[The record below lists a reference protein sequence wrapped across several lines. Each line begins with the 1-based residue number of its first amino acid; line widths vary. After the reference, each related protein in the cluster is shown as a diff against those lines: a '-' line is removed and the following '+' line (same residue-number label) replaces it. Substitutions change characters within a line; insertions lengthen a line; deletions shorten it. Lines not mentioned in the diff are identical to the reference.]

1 MTALLR
7 AEWRKVMTIRL
18 WWGMLLGAMALAAL
32 GVVAQIA
39 SNVSRSG
46 REFALPLS
54 VSATQK
60 SIAASAA
67 SAYLFSVVVGIILI
81 TTEFRH
87 FTSRPTFLIEPRR
100 GLVILAKMLVA
111 ALVGVVYGVVC
122 AATTAAIMVPW
133 LGALGVTIHWTD
145 GGVLE
150 SLLSAI
156 VVIAIFAVVGI
167 GVGVL
172 VRNQIA
178 AVIGALA
185 YLFVIEPLIQIIP
198 IVKSVYPYL
207 PGAAAGAIT
216 GVARGAGASLL
227 TPWLG
232 ALVLLGWG
240 LLFAALGWI
249 LTIRRDIP

>member
-7 AEWRKVMTIRL
+7 AEWRKVTTVKL
-18 WWGMLLGAMALAAL
+18 GWGMLLGAMALTAL

-39 SNVSRSG
+39 SNGSRG
-46 REFALPLS
+46 GGEFALPLS
-54 VSATQK
+54 ASATQK

-100 GLVILAKMLVA
+100 GRVIVAKMLVA
-111 ALVGVVYGVVC
+111 GLVGVVYGLVC

-145 GGVLE
+145 GAVLE

-198 IVKSVYPYL
+198 VVKSVYPYL

-216 GVARGAGASLL
+216 GVGRAAGSSLL
-227 TPWLG
+227 NPWVG

-240 LLFAALGWI
+240 LLFAALGWV

>member
-1 MTALLR
+1 VTALLR
-7 AEWRKVMTIRL
+7 AEWRKVTTVKL
-18 WWGMLLGAMALAAL
+18 GWGMLLGAMALAAL

-39 SNVSRSG
+39 SNGSRG
-46 REFALPLS
+46 GGAFALPLS
-54 VSATQK
+54 ASQTQK

-100 GLVILAKMLVA
+100 GLVIVAKMLVA
-111 ALVGVVYGVVC
+111 AVVGVIYGVVC
-122 AATTAAIMVPW
+122 AATSAAIMVPW
-133 LGALGVTIHWTD
+133 LAAKGVTIHWID

-156 VVIAIFAVVGI
+156 AVIAIFAVVGI

-185 YLFVIEPLIQIIP
+185 YLFVLEPLIQIIP
-198 IVKSVYPYL
+198 VVKNVYPYL

-216 GVARGAGASLL
+216 GGGRAAGASLL
-227 TPWLG
+227 DPWLG
-232 ALVLLGWG
+232 AVVLLGWG
-240 LLFAALGWI
+240 VLFAASGWI
-249 LTIRRDIP
+249 LTIRRDIA

>member
-7 AEWRKVMTIRL
+7 AEWRKVTTVKL
-18 WWGMLLGAMALAAL
+18 GWGMLLGAMALTAL

-39 SNVSRSG
+39 SNGSRG
-46 REFALPLS
+46 GGELALPLAA
-54 VSATQK
+54 SATQK

-100 GLVILAKMLVA
+100 GRVIVAKMLVA

-145 GGVLE
+145 GAVLE

-178 AVIGALA
+178 AVIGTLA

-198 IVKSVYPYL
+198 VVKSVYPYL

-216 GVARGAGASLL
+216 GAGRGAGSSPLN
-227 TPWLG
+227 PWAG